1 MNQLF
6 LYKLYI
12 KENEIK
18 IVLIGSSLILNR
30 STHQRV
36 VCRCNSSR
44 NSGSAVLAVLLLQ
57 LTEADVSPVQ
67 GVAADYVLY
76 GYDQVMMGSS
86 RVNVSKTHQLLSLS
100 EGMEV

>member
-1 MNQLF
+1 M
-6 LYKLYI
+6 
-12 KENEIK
+12 
-18 IVLIGSSLILNR
+18 
-30 STHQRV
+30 
-36 VCRCNSSR
+36 
-44 NSGSAVLAVLLLQ
+44 
-57 LTEADVSPVQ
+57 SPVQ